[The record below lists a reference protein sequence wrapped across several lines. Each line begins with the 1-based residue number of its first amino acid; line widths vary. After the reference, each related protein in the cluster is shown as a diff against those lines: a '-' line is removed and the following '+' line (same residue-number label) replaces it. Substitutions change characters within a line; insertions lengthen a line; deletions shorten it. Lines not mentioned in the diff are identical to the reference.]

1 MQRSPSLSVC
11 LLFCCLVPYA
21 RGQSLIKKELRIPL
35 KSAGAKGLAAV
46 MVWPNE
52 PGPHPLVVLTHGT
65 PRRNS
70 VPLSQMSPSDWL
82 PQAREF
88 ARRGWTGVVVMRR
101 GYGDSG
107 GAFQGMCTCSS
118 PCYKDAG
125 LQSAADL
132 RGAIEYLSQLPEV
145 DPSRI
150 LSVGRS
156 AGGFAN
162 VALSADP
169 PPGLVA
175 AISFAGGNGSSAP
188 DEVCHPESLVK
199 AFRNFGR
206 KSRIPMLWVYAEND
220 HYFGPQL
227 AQQFYHAFTA
237 GGGKVSFV
245 AAPAF
250 GADGHTLFSREGI
263 LFWTPIVDEFLR
275 TQNLTLRT
283 TLLPLP

>member
-1 MQRSPSLSVC
+1 MQSPSLSAC
-11 LLFCCLVPYA
+11 LLFCCLVPYVC
-21 RGQSLIKKELRIPL
+21 GQSLMQKELRIPL
-35 KSAGAKGLAAV
+35 KNAGSKGLAAV

-52 PGPHPLVVLTHGT
+52 PGAHPLVVLTHGT
-65 PRRNS
+65 PRGHS
-70 VPLSQMSPSDWL
+70 GLSQMSPSDWL

-88 ARRGWTGVVVMRR
+88 ARRGWTAVVVMRR
-101 GYGDSG
+101 GHGDSG
-107 GAFQGMCTCSS
+107 GGYHEGMCACSS

-125 LQSAADL
+125 MQSAADL
-132 RGAIEYLSQLPEV
+132 RGAIEYLSQLAEV

-175 AISFAGGNGSSAP
+175 AISFAGGHGSSSP
-188 DEVCHPESLVK
+188 DEVCQPKALVK
-199 AFRNFGR
+199 AFADFGR

-227 AQQFYHAFTA
+227 AQQFYRAFTA
-237 GGGKVSFV
+237 GGGNVSFV

-250 GADGHTLFSREGI
+250 GADGHALFSREGI
-263 LFWTPIVDEFLR
+263 PFWTPIVDEFLR